1 MSPMLFYENFKTQQE
16 ELIRQADHERLVKQA
31 LASQPRALDRIQAR
45 TGKLLLRIGRRLQ
58 TYSKPRSGVL
68 DEEGQG

>member
-1 MSPMLFYENFKTQQE
+1 MLYYENFKTQQE
-16 ELIRQADHERLVKQA
+16 ELIRQAEHERLVKLA
-31 LASQPRALDRIQAR
+31 LAGQPRALDRIQAR

-58 TYSKPRSGVL
+58 AFAKPRSGAL